1 MILQKP
7 IHDDFEFEQIY
18 HLFTRVSGNELIF
31 RKEGSYLYFLDQISK
46 YLLPIM
52 DIYAYCLVPQ
62 RFSLLICF
70 RSQAEICLN
79 LHIEMKDL
87 SKNEKHKF
95 LMQPISNLLNSY
107 AKAYNKMFQRKGALF
122 VDFIKREK
130 FDHEEG
136 LKEVYKNIHQ
146 IPVHSQ
152 AVNDIS
158 EWKYSSYKSYLDV
171 SKPSKINRNFML
183 GFFEN
188 QNDFIEFHKK

>member
-1 MILQKP
+1 
-7 IHDDFEFEQIY
+7 
-18 HLFTRVSGNELIF
+18 
-31 RKEGSYLYFLDQISK
+31 
-46 YLLPIM
+46 
-52 DIYAYCLVPQ
+52 
-62 RFSLLICF
+62 
-70 RSQAEICLN
+70 
-79 LHIEMKDL
+79 
-87 SKNEKHKF
+87 
-95 LMQPISNLLNSY
+95 MQPISNLLNSY

-130 FDHEEG
+130 FDDEEG